1 MKLRPSYNRLRHILV
16 DRKMNM
22 ADLRRATGLGRNTTA
37 SLNADKS
44 VSLDTLA
51 VICEYLDCRIEDVVE
66 FVPDMSSYARNK
78 DGLIEIFPTEKG
90 MQMIKRVKLKNQE
103 LNED

>member
-37 SLNADKS
+37 SLNSDKS

-51 VICEYLDCRIEDVVE
+51 VICEYLECRIEDVVE
-66 FVPDMSSYARNK
+66 FVEVSETYLDILPHIIDDK
-78 DGLIEIFPTEKG
+78 W
-90 MQMIKRVKLKNQE
+90 KR
-103 LNED
+103 D